1 MPASTQSGRP
11 RLDPGGDAWSLLL
24 LVGAYLVV
32 AWIIPPSYE
41 VPQNDD
47 WAYRIVLEQW
57 TETGRLAHLG
67 WNDPTLVFQL
77 FWGAG
82 FAHLFGLS
90 YTTLRLSTL
99 VLSVTGV
106 LSLYGILRWTGT
118 SRSLSLVGASLL
130 LFNPLHLILSYS
142 FNTDVPY
149 LGLATAATLLFLVA
163 LERARLWLFLAA
175 GIVSACAFLVRQP
188 GILIPVVVSVYL
200 LLGREDWRKRLAAV
214 VASLG
219 PALLALQLHAAWMS
233 GQTSASWLERA
244 SNLHPFFR
252 EGRLAQLLNLLAGAA
267 LSAADT
273 VMTLGLFLVPL
284 TLGISL
290 ARPGR
295 LAASRRLRWA
305 LAASLALLALAAWIS
320 IGRQPGPWQ
329 GWPYRGNYLTRG
341 GGLPQFVV
349 GEVGPAW
356 AWNALT
362 LVVPILG
369 AWLLA
374 LGLDA
379 LVRPRGGLR
388 AFAPTLV
395 FCIAVAQF
403 LPSFAQVEFYD
414 RYLLVLLP
422 GSVVLAASWMP
433 APRRGWPAAL
443 LVLALFVAASVEYA
457 RAYVD
462 RSKAAWGVAEA
473 LVARGAS
480 PEQIRLGFEW
490 EGSHLYLEAL
500 RRFGHGDR
508 FDFQR
513 GFPWDPLL
521 DPRYTIREFAAAP
534 TEPFAAYRP
543 FFGMH
548 PRFVGVVPIPSSSS
562 TGPGSRS
569 KTPAPGDLQLGH
581 ARP

>member
-1 MPASTQSGRP
+1 
-11 RLDPGGDAWSLLL
+11 
-24 LVGAYLVV
+24 
-32 AWIIPPSYE
+32 
-41 VPQNDD
+41 
-47 WAYRIVLEQW
+47 
-57 TETGRLAHLG
+57 
-67 WNDPTLVFQL
+67 
-77 FWGAG
+77 
-82 FAHLFGLS
+82 
-90 YTTLRLSTL
+90 
-99 VLSVTGV
+99 
-106 LSLYGILRWTGT
+106 
-118 SRSLSLVGASLL
+118 
-130 LFNPLHLILSYS
+130 
-142 FNTDVPY
+142 
-149 LGLATAATLLFLVA
+149 
-163 LERARLWLFLAA
+163 
-175 GIVSACAFLVRQP
+175 
-188 GILIPVVVSVYL
+188 
-200 LLGREDWRKRLAAV
+200 
-214 VASLG
+214 
-219 PALLALQLHAAWMS
+219 
-233 GQTSASWLERA
+233 
-244 SNLHPFFR
+244 
-252 EGRLAQLLNLLAGAA
+252 
-267 LSAADT
+267 
-273 VMTLGLFLVPL
+273 
-284 TLGISL
+284 
-290 ARPGR
+290 
-295 LAASRRLRWA
+295 
-305 LAASLALLALAAWIS
+305 
-320 IGRQPGPWQ
+320 
-329 GWPYRGNYLTRG
+329 
-341 GGLPQFVV
+341 
-349 GEVGPAW
+349 
-356 AWNALT
+356 
-362 LVVPILG
+362 
-369 AWLLA
+369 
-374 LGLDA
+374 
-379 LVRPRGGLR
+379 
-388 AFAPTLV
+388 V

>member
-1 MPASTQSGRP
+1 MPASTQSGR
-11 RLDPGGDAWSLLL
+11 RWLDPTGDAWPLLL

-47 WAYRIVLEQW
+47 WAYRIVLAQW
-57 TETGRLAHLG
+57 NETGRLAHLG

-82 FAHLFGLS
+82 FAHLLGLS

-99 VLSVTGV
+99 VLSLTGV

-118 SRSLSLVGASLL
+118 SRSLSLVGSSLL

-163 LERARLWLFLAA
+163 LERDRLWLFLAA

-188 GILIPVVVSVYL
+188 GILIPAVVSVYL
-200 LLGREDWRKRLAAV
+200 LLDRENWRRRLVAV
-214 VASLG
+214 AASLG
-219 PALLALQLHAAWMS
+219 PALLALQLHSAWMS

-252 EGRLAQLLNLLAGAA
+252 EGKPEQLLPLLTDAA

-284 TLGISL
+284 MLGISL

-295 LAASRRLRWA
+295 LVASRRVRWA
-305 LAASLALLALAAWIS
+305 LAASLALLAFASWIS

-329 GWPYRGNYLTRG
+329 GWPYLGNYLTRG
-341 GGLPQFVV
+341 GGLPQFAV
-349 GEVGPAW
+349 GAVGPVW

-379 LVRPRGGLR
+379 LERPRGLK

-422 GSVVLAASWMP
+422 GTVVLAASWMP
-433 APRRGWPAAL
+433 ALRRGRLAAL
-443 LVLALFVAASVEYA
+443 LVLALFVTASVEYA

-508 FDFQR
+508 FDFQQ
-513 GFPWDPLL
+513 GWPWNPLL
-521 DPRYTIREFAAAP
+521 DPRYAIREFAAP
-534 TEPFAAYRP
+534 PGEPSATYRP
-543 FFGMH
+543 FFGLD
-548 PRFVGVVPIPSSSS
+548 PRYVGVVEVPSSSS
-562 TGPGSRS
+562 DPT
-569 KTPAPGDLQLGH
+569 
-581 ARP
+581 RP